1 MALNSRILRNAKLN
15 KFDLSHTYTST
26 CDMGYLLPV
35 ACIEVLPN
43 DWFRIRDEFLARFLA
58 TLAPVMHIFDIE
70 LRWWFTPT
78 RLVFNKW
85 TDFITGGPDGNDNTV
100 LPFITAPKEGFAV
113 GSLMNRLGV
122 PHSVPNIKV
131 SALPVRVYNLI
142 RNEFYRNEWLQ
153 DPAAL
158 SLEPG
163 EDTTTNVDLLRACWQ
178 RDYYTQAQPSPQKGP
193 EVSIG
198 LGGSAPVIGNGTTLG
213 ITGINAQKQKVDNGV
228 FADSYNGSNNIMLR
242 SADEFSGKPVGSVL
256 SGMGHSSLVGF
267 TSIGLS
273 EDPAKSGVFA
283 DLSRASAVTINALRY
298 ASAVQQFQEA
308 NALTGN
314 RYPEFIPAQY
324 GVYCPDAS
332 LQRPQYIGGM
342 KSPMVISE
350 VLQTS
355 STNSE
360 SPQGNMAGHG
370 VSAGISPE
378 IRFHA
383 REFGYLMCL
392 MTIRPKTAYFQ
403 GIPKFMSRE
412 TRYDYAI
419 PIFSHVGAAAIKN
432 KEIFATGTAEDDKV
446 FGYTLRDDDY
456 RFIPNIVTGQMTKT
470 LDYWTAARKF
480 AEAPKLNSKFVESD
494 PTTRIFAVEDAAN
507 SDHIVFQI
515 AHHIKALRPLPKQG
529 VPGMHI
535 I

>member
-85 TDFITGGPDGNDNTV
+85 TDFITGGPDGNDSTV
-100 LPFITAPKEGFAV
+100 LPFITAPKDGFAV

-198 LGGSAPVIGNGTTLG
+198 LGGSAPVVGTGKTIGLECLGTTGSAIMTNALG
-213 ITGINAQKQKVDNGV
+213 SGSTEGNAPRFLRATGDGL
-228 FADSYNGSNNIMLR
+228 GT
-242 SADEFSGKPVGSVL
+242 PVGTPVGTSGTQWGPNRTVGLSQNAEL
-256 SGMGHSSLVGF
+256 SGV
-267 TSIGLS
+267 I
-273 EDPAKSGVFA
+273 A
-283 DLSRASAVTINALRY
+283 DLSQTSAVTINALRY

-314 RYPEFIPAQY
+314 RYPEFIPSLY
-324 GVYCPDAS
+324 GCYCPDSS

-403 GIPKFMSRE
+403 GIPRFMSRE
-412 TRYDYAI
+412 TRYDYAL
-419 PIFSHVGAAAIKN
+419 PIFSHIGAAGIKN
-432 KEIFATGTAEDDKV
+432 KEIFATGTAEDDKI

-494 PTTRIFAVEDAAN
+494 PTTRIFAVEDAQN

>member
-15 KFDLSHTYTST
+15 KFNLSHTYTST

-85 TDFITGGPDGNDNTV
+85 QDFITGGPDGNDSTV

-131 SALPVRVYNLI
+131 SALPARVYNLI
-142 RNEFYRNEWLQ
+142 RNEFYRNEMLQ
-153 DPAAL
+153 DAVPV
-158 SLEPG
+158 SMEPG
-163 EDTTTNVDLLRACWQ
+163 EDTITNVNLLRACWE

-198 LGGSAPVIGNGTTLG
+198 LGGTAPVYGNGMTLG
-213 ITGINAQKQKVDNGV
+213 FTGVGANNVKVNSGLSAGAFNGV
-228 FADSYNGSNNIMLR
+228 AVPRYTDQVF
-242 SADEFSGKPVGSVL
+242 GKPVGSNTIETGTDSTGL
-256 SGMGHSSLVGF
+256 AGF
-267 TSIGLS
+267 TSVGLS
-273 EDPAKSGVFA
+273 EDPAKSGVVA
-283 DLSRASAVTINALRY
+283 DLSQASAVTINALRY

-324 GVYCPDAS
+324 GVFCPDAS

-355 STNSE
+355 ATNTE

-419 PIFSHVGAAAIKN
+419 PIFAHIGAQAIKN

-456 RFIPNIVTGQMTKT
+456 RFIPNMVTGQMTKT
-470 LDYWTAARKF
+470 LDFWTAARKF

-494 PTTRIFAVEDAAN
+494 PTTRIFAVEDAQN

-515 AHHIKALRPLPKQG
+515 AHHIKALRQLTKQG

>member
-26 CDMGYLLPV
+26 GDMGYLMPV

-85 TDFITGGPDGNDNTV
+85 TDFITGGPDGNDSSV
-100 LPFITAPKEGFAV
+100 LPFITAPKGGFAV
-113 GSLMNRLGV
+113 GSLMNRLGA

-131 SALPVRVYNLI
+131 SAMPARVYNLI
-142 RNEFYRNEWLQ
+142 YNEFYRNEWLQ
-153 DPAAL
+153 DPVAL
-158 SLEPG
+158 SMEQG
-163 EDTTTNVDLLRACWQ
+163 EDTTTSVDLLRACWE
-178 RDYYTQAQPSPQKGP
+178 RDYFTQAQPTPQKGP

-198 LGGSAPVIGNGTTLG
+198 LGTIAPVRAVAGYDSGATADLNWNNTASGEQVKLNYNCLE
-213 ITGINAQKQKVDNGV
+213 INPD
-228 FADSYNGSNNIMLR
+228 GST
-242 SADEFSGKPVGSVL
+242 VVCGS
-256 SGMGHSSLVGF
+256 
-267 TSIGLS
+267 
-273 EDPAKSGVFA
+273 PAGANYIASVTPRNLQA
-283 DLSRASAVTINALRY
+283 DLSQASAVTVNALRY

-355 STNSE
+355 STTTD

-370 VSAGISPE
+370 VSAGVSPE

-412 TRYDYAI
+412 TRYDYGI
-419 PIFSHVGAAAIKN
+419 PIFAHIGAQAIKN
-432 KEIFATGTAEDDKV
+432 KEIYATGTAEDEKV

-456 RFIPNIVTGQMTKT
+456 RFIPNMVTGQMTKT
-470 LDYWTAARKF
+470 LDFWTAARKF
-480 AEAPKLNSKFVESD
+480 AQLPKLNSKFVESD
-494 PTTRIFAVEDAAN
+494 PTTRIFAVEDAQN

>member
-26 CDMGYLLPV
+26 CDMGYVLPV

-70 LRWWFTPT
+70 LRWWFGPT
-78 RLVFNKW
+78 RLVFDKW
-85 TDFITGGPDGNDNTV
+85 TDFITGGPDGNDSTV

-113 GSLMNRLGV
+113 GSLMNRLGA

-131 SALPVRVYNLI
+131 SALPVRLYNLI
-142 RNEFYRNEWLQ
+142 YNEFYRNEWLQ
-153 DPAAL
+153 DPVAISKDQGA
-158 SLEPG
+158 
-163 EDTTTNVDLLRACWQ
+163 DTTTSVELLRACWE
-178 RDYYTQAQPSPQKGP
+178 RDYFTQAQPSPQKGP
-193 EVSIG
+193 DVSLP
-198 LGGSAPVIGNGTTLG
+198 LGSSAPVMEDGNLVVKSKGNNTSGVLSDIEGNLG
-213 ITGINAQKQKVDNGV
+213 VYAQGNYVTFQKTAGDALLAADSLKYKSGLKVD
-228 FADSYNGSNNIMLR
+228 
-242 SADEFSGKPVGSVL
+242 L
-256 SGMGHSSLVGF
+256 SQ
-267 TSIGLS
+267 
-273 EDPAKSGVFA
+273 
-283 DLSRASAVTINALRY
+283 ASAVTINSLRY

-355 STNSE
+355 STTSD

-370 VSAGISPE
+370 VSAGVSPE

-419 PIFSHVGAAAIKN
+419 PIFAHIGSQAIRN
-432 KEIFATGTAEDDKV
+432 KEIYATGTAKDEEV

-456 RFIPNIVTGQMTKT
+456 RFIPNMVTGQMTKT
-470 LDYWTAARKF
+470 LDFWTAARKF

-494 PTTRIFAVEDAAN
+494 PTTRIFAVEDAQN

>member
-26 CDMGYLLPV
+26 GDMGYLMPV

-85 TDFITGGPDGNDNTV
+85 TDFITGGPDGNDASV
-100 LPFITAPKEGFAV
+100 LPFITAPAEGFAV
-113 GSLMNRLGV
+113 GSLMNRLGA

-131 SALPVRVYNLI
+131 SAMPARVYNLI
-142 RNEFYRNEWLQ
+142 YNEFYRNEWLQ
-153 DPAAL
+153 DPVAL
-158 SLEPG
+158 SLEQG
-163 EDTTTNVDLLRACWQ
+163 ADTTTSVDLLRACWE
-178 RDYYTQAQPSPQKGP
+178 RDYFTQAQPSPQKGP
-193 EVSIG
+193 DVSLS
-198 LGGSAPVIGNGTTLG
+198 LGGTAPVLDDGDLVVKSKGNNT
-213 ITGINAQKQKVDNGV
+213 
-228 FADSYNGSNNIMLR
+228 
-242 SADEFSGKPVGSVL
+242 SGVL
-256 SGMGHSSLVGF
+256 SDIEGHLGVYMQGNYVTFQKTVGDALVAG
-267 TSIGLS
+267 TPLQY
-273 EDPAKSGVFA
+273 KSGLKA
-283 DLSRASAVTINALRY
+283 DLSQASAVTVNALRY

-355 STNSE
+355 STTTD

-370 VSAGISPE
+370 VSAGVSPE

-412 TRYDYAI
+412 TRYDYGI
-419 PIFSHVGAAAIKN
+419 PIFAHIGAQAIKN
-432 KEIFATGTAEDDKV
+432 KEIYATGTAEDEKV

-456 RFIPNIVTGQMTKT
+456 RFIPNMVTGQMTKT
-470 LDYWTAARKF
+470 LDFWTAARKF

-494 PTTRIFAVEDAAN
+494 PTTRIFAVEDAQN

>member
-1 MALNSRILRNAKLN
+1 M
-15 KFDLSHTYTST
+15 
-26 CDMGYLLPV
+26 
-35 ACIEVLPN
+35 
-43 DWFRIRDEFLARFLA
+43 
-58 TLAPVMHIFDIE
+58 
-70 LRWWFTPT
+70 
-78 RLVFNKW
+78 
-85 TDFITGGPDGNDNTV
+85 
-100 LPFITAPKEGFAV
+100 
-113 GSLMNRLGV
+113 
-122 PHSVPNIKV
+122 PNIKV
-131 SALPVRVYNLI
+131 SAMPARVYNLI
-142 RNEFYRNEWLQ
+142 YNEFYRNEWLQ
-153 DPAAL
+153 DPVAL
-158 SLEPG
+158 SMEQG
-163 EDTTTNVDLLRACWQ
+163 EDTTTSVELLRACWE
-178 RDYYTQAQPSPQKGP
+178 RDYFTQAQPSPQKGP

-198 LGGSAPVIGNGTTLG
+198 LGGSAPIVSDGNALSFTDGVNQDVYLG
-213 ITGINAQKQKVDNGV
+213 SANTQQTGVYGV
-228 FADSYNGSNNIMLR
+228 RPYPQSGVTPPNPVPVGYGLDLTDGMGSVPAPNK
-242 SADEFSGKPVGSVL
+242 AFGFSGK
-256 SGMGHSSLVGF
+256 
-267 TSIGLS
+267 GL
-273 EDPAKSGVFA
+273 KA
-283 DLSRASAVTINALRY
+283 DLSQASAVTINALRY

-355 STNSE
+355 STTTD

-370 VSAGISPE
+370 VSAGVSPE

-412 TRYDYAI
+412 TRYDYGI
-419 PIFSHVGAAAIKN
+419 PIFAHIGAQAIKN
-432 KEIFATGTAEDDKV
+432 KEIYATGTAEDEKV

-456 RFIPNIVTGQMTKT
+456 RFIPNMVTGQMTKT
-470 LDYWTAARKF
+470 LDFWTAARKF
-480 AEAPKLNSKFVESD
+480 AELPKLNSKFVESD
-494 PTTRIFAVEDAAN
+494 PTTRIFAVEDAQN

>member
-1 MALNSRILRNAKLN
+1 MELNNRILRNAKLN

-70 LRWWFTPT
+70 LRWWFGPT
-78 RLVFNKW
+78 RLLLDKW
-85 TDFITGGPDGNDNTV
+85 TDFITGGPDGNDSTV

-131 SALPVRVYNLI
+131 SALPVRLYNLI
-142 RNEFYRNEWLQ
+142 YNEFYRNEWLQ
-153 DPAAL
+153 DPVAISKDQGA
-158 SLEPG
+158 
-163 EDTTTNVDLLRACWQ
+163 DTTTSVELLRACWE
-178 RDYYTQAQPSPQKGP
+178 RDYFTQAQPSPQKGP

-198 LGGSAPVIGNGTTLG
+198 LGTSAPVVFGEKINSLSNVSVGTDAIAGL
-213 ITGINAQKQKVDNGV
+213 
-228 FADSYNGSNNIMLR
+228 
-242 SADEFSGKPVGSVL
+242 PVGSFNYTQAGNVVAPASGGTL
-256 SGMGHSSLVGF
+256 SGNALV
-267 TSIGLS
+267 
-273 EDPAKSGVFA
+273 A
-283 DLSRASAVTINALRY
+283 DISKASAITINALRY
-298 ASAVQQFQEA
+298 AGAVQQFQEA

-355 STNSE
+355 STTSD

-370 VSAGISPE
+370 VSAGVSPE

-412 TRYDYAI
+412 TRYDYGI
-419 PIFSHVGAAAIKN
+419 PIFSHIGAQGIKN
-432 KEIFATGTAEDDKV
+432 KEIFATGTAEDEKI

-456 RFIPNIVTGQMTKT
+456 RFIPNMVTGQMTKT
-470 LDYWTAARKF
+470 LDFWTAARKF

-494 PTTRIFAVEDAAN
+494 PTTRIFAVEDAQN
-507 SDHIVFQI
+507 SDHVVFQI

>member
-15 KFDLSHTYTST
+15 KFNLSHTYTST

-85 TDFITGGPDGNDNTV
+85 QDFITGGPDGNDSTV

-131 SALPVRVYNLI
+131 SALPARVYNLI
-142 RNEFYRNEWLQ
+142 RNEFYRNEVLQ
-153 DPAAL
+153 DPVPV
-158 SLEPG
+158 SMESG
-163 EDTTTNVDLLRACWQ
+163 EDTITNVNLLRACWE

-193 EVSIG
+193 DVTLG
-198 LGGSAPVIGNGTTLG
+198 LNGSAPVTFDNSANKLTKWSGGAGPGQFDGVQMNGDANCLRNADTGVPLNLKDLGGTL
-213 ITGINAQKQKVDNGV
+213 T
-228 FADSYNGSNNIMLR
+228 
-242 SADEFSGKPVGSVL
+242 
-256 SGMGHSSLVGF
+256 
-267 TSIGLS
+267 
-273 EDPAKSGVFA
+273 A
-283 DLSRASAVTINALRY
+283 DLSQASAVTINALRY

-324 GVYCPDAS
+324 GVFCPDAS

-355 STNSE
+355 STTTD

-419 PIFSHVGAAAIKN
+419 PIFAHIGAQAIKN

-456 RFIPNIVTGQMTKT
+456 RFIPNMVTGQMTKT
-470 LDYWTAARKF
+470 LDFWTAARKF

-494 PTTRIFAVEDAAN
+494 PTTRIFAVEDAQN

>member
-26 CDMGYLLPV
+26 GDMGYLMPV

-78 RLVFNKW
+78 RLVFDKW
-85 TDFITGGPDGNDNTV
+85 TDFITGGPDGNDSTT
-100 LPFITAPKEGFAV
+100 LPFVFAPSSGFAP

-122 PHSVPNIKV
+122 PHSVGLLKV
-131 SALPVRVYNLI
+131 SALPARVYNLI
-142 RNEFYRNEWLQ
+142 YNEFYRNEWLQ
-153 DPAAL
+153 DPVPI
-158 SLEPG
+158 SKDEG
-163 EDTTTNVDLLRACWQ
+163 QDSTTNLNLLRACWE
-178 RDYYTQAQPSPQKGP
+178 RDYFTQAQPSPQKGP
-193 EVSIG
+193 DVSIG
-198 LGGSAPVIGNGTTLG
+198 ITGTAPVSVFGDGTAIGAQAVIDRSLSNLSAGFNVSNGDAFWAE
-213 ITGINAQKQKVDNGV
+213 NPN
-228 FADSYNGSNNIMLR
+228 M
-242 SADEFSGKPVGSVL
+242 PVGL
-256 SGMGHSSLVGF
+256 STDAKASGI
-267 TSIGLS
+267 IG
-273 EDPAKSGVFA
+273 EA
-283 DLSRASAVTINALRY
+283 DLSRASSVTINALRY

-332 LQRPQYIGGM
+332 LQRPQYVGGM

-355 STNSE
+355 STTSD

-370 VSAGISPE
+370 VSAGVSPE

-403 GIPKFMSRE
+403 GVPKFMSRE

-419 PIFSHVGAAAIKN
+419 PIFSHIGAQAIKN
-432 KEIFATGTAEDDKV
+432 KEIYATGNTELDEKV
-446 FGYTLRDDDY
+446 FGYTMRDDDY
-456 RFIPNIVTGQMTKT
+456 RFIPNIVTAQMTKT
-470 LDYWTAARKF
+470 LDFWTAARKF
-480 AEAPKLNSKFVESD
+480 AEVPKLNAKFVEAD
-494 PTTRIFAVEDAAN
+494 PTTRIFAVEDAQN

>member
-15 KFDLSHTYTST
+15 KFNLSHTYTST

-70 LRWWFTPT
+70 LRWWFGPT
-78 RLVFNKW
+78 RLVLDKW
-85 TDFITGGPDGNDNTV
+85 TDFITGGPDGNDSTV

-113 GSLMNRLGV
+113 GSLINRLGA

-131 SALPVRVYNLI
+131 SALPVRMYNLI
-142 RNEFYRNEWLQ
+142 YNEFYRNEWLQ
-153 DPAAL
+153 DPVAI
-158 SLEPG
+158 SKDQG
-163 EDTTTNVDLLRACWQ
+163 EDTTTSVDLLRACWE
-178 RDYYTQAQPSPQKGP
+178 RDYFTQAQPSPQKGP
-193 EVSIG
+193 DVSLS
-198 LGGSAPVIGNGTTLG
+198 LGGTAPVLDDGDLVVKSKGNST
-213 ITGINAQKQKVDNGV
+213 
-228 FADSYNGSNNIMLR
+228 
-242 SADEFSGKPVGSVL
+242 SGVL
-256 SGMGHSSLVGF
+256 SDIEGKFGVYAQGNYVTF
-267 TSIGLS
+267 QKTSGDALLAAA
-273 EDPAKSGVFA
+273 PLQYKSGLKA
-283 DLSRASAVTINALRY
+283 DLSQASAITVNALRY

-355 STNSE
+355 STTSD

-370 VSAGISPE
+370 VSAGVSPE

-403 GIPKFMSRE
+403 GIPKFLSRE

-419 PIFSHVGAAAIKN
+419 PIFSHIGAQAIKN
-432 KEIFATGTAEDDKV
+432 KEIYATGTAEDDKV

-456 RFIPNIVTGQMTKT
+456 RFIPNMVTGQMTKT

-494 PTTRIFAVEDAAN
+494 PTTRIFAVEDAQN

>member
-26 CDMGYLLPV
+26 GDMGYLMPV

-85 TDFITGGPDGNDNTV
+85 TDFITGGPDGNDASV
-100 LPFITAPKEGFAV
+100 LPFITAPAEGFAV
-113 GSLMNRLGV
+113 GSLMNRLGA

-131 SALPVRVYNLI
+131 SAMPARVYNLI
-142 RNEFYRNEWLQ
+142 YNEFYRNEWLQ
-153 DPAAL
+153 DPVAL
-158 SLEPG
+158 SLEQG
-163 EDTTTNVDLLRACWQ
+163 EDTTTSVNLLRACWE
-178 RDYYTQAQPSPQKGP
+178 RDYFTQAQPSPQKGP
-193 EVSIG
+193 EVSIS
-198 LGGSAPVIGNGTTLG
+198 LGTFAPVRAVADYDSGAMADLTWNDTS
-213 ITGINAQKQKVDNGV
+213 TGAQSKFNFKGLYVNPFGSTVSCDSPGGV
-228 FADSYNGSNNIMLR
+228 NYLAAVTPRNLQ
-242 SADEFSGKPVGSVL
+242 
-256 SGMGHSSLVGF
+256 
-267 TSIGLS
+267 
-273 EDPAKSGVFA
+273 A
-283 DLSRASAVTINALRY
+283 DLSQASVITVNALRY
-298 ASAVQQFQEA
+298 AGAVQQFQEA

-355 STNSE
+355 STTTD

-370 VSAGISPE
+370 VSAGVSPE

-412 TRYDYAI
+412 TRYDYGI
-419 PIFSHVGAAAIKN
+419 PIFAHIGAQAIKN
-432 KEIFATGTAEDDKV
+432 KEIYATGTAEDEKV

-456 RFIPNIVTGQMTKT
+456 RFIPNMVTGQMTKT
-470 LDYWTAARKF
+470 LDFWTAARKF

-494 PTTRIFAVEDAAN
+494 PTTRIFAVEDAQN

>member
-1 MALNSRILRNAKLN
+1 MALNSKILRNAKLN

-26 CDMGYLLPV
+26 GDMGYLMPV

-85 TDFITGGPDGNDNTV
+85 TDFITGGPDGDDASV

-113 GSLMNRLGV
+113 GSLMNRLGA

-131 SALPVRVYNLI
+131 SAMPARVYNLI
-142 RNEFYRNEWLQ
+142 YNEFYRNEWLQ
-153 DPAAL
+153 DPVAL
-158 SLEPG
+158 SMEQG
-163 EDTTTNVDLLRACWQ
+163 EDTTTSVNLLRACWE
-178 RDYYTQAQPSPQKGP
+178 RDYFTQAQPSPQKGP
-193 EVSIG
+193 EVFIG
-198 LGGSAPVIGNGTTLG
+198 LGTTAPLVSGDDFDSASAVSPKWFGADGTRLNVGNALISSTTGT
-213 ITGINAQKQKVDNGV
+213 
-228 FADSYNGSNNIMLR
+228 
-242 SADEFSGKPVGSVL
+242 SVTAAAVE
-256 SGMGHSSLVGF
+256 HS
-267 TSIGLS
+267 
-273 EDPAKSGVFA
+273 PAYTNLKA
-283 DLSRASAVTINALRY
+283 DLSRASAVTVNALRY
-298 ASAVQQFQEA
+298 AGAVQQFQEA

-355 STNSE
+355 STTTD

-370 VSAGISPE
+370 VSAGVSPE

-419 PIFSHVGAAAIKN
+419 PIFAHIGAQAIKN
-432 KEIFATGTAEDDKV
+432 KEIYATGTAEDEKV

-456 RFIPNIVTGQMTKT
+456 RFIPNMVTGQMTKT
-470 LDYWTAARKF
+470 LDFWTAARKF
-480 AEAPKLNSKFVESD
+480 AEAPKLNSEFVESN
-494 PTTRIFAVEDAAN
+494 PTTRIFAVEDAQN

>member
-26 CDMGYLLPV
+26 GDMGYLMPV

-85 TDFITGGPDGNDNTV
+85 TDFITGGPDGNDSSV
-100 LPFITAPKEGFAV
+100 LPFVTAPKAGFAV
-113 GSLMNRLGV
+113 GSLMNRLGA

-131 SALPVRVYNLI
+131 SALPARVYNLI
-142 RNEFYRNEWLQ
+142 YNEFYRNEWLQ
-153 DPAAL
+153 DPVAL
-158 SLEPG
+158 SLEQG
-163 EDTTTNVDLLRACWQ
+163 ADTTTSVDLLRACWE
-178 RDYYTQAQPSPQKGP
+178 RDYFTQAQPSPQKGP

-198 LGGSAPVIGNGTTLG
+198 LGTTAPVRAVANYDSGATAGLTWNNTSTGVQSKYNFKGLYVNPDGNT
-213 ITGINAQKQKVDNGV
+213 VV
-228 FADSYNGSNNIMLR
+228 CDSPGGANYL
-242 SADEFSGKPVGSVL
+242 ASVTPRNL
-256 SGMGHSSLVGF
+256 Q
-267 TSIGLS
+267 
-273 EDPAKSGVFA
+273 A
-283 DLSRASAVTINALRY
+283 DLSEASAITVNALRY
-298 ASAVQQFQEA
+298 AGAVQQFQEA

-355 STNSE
+355 STTTD

-370 VSAGISPE
+370 VSAGVSPE

-412 TRYDYAI
+412 TRYDYGI
-419 PIFSHVGAAAIKN
+419 PIFAHIGAQAIKN
-432 KEIFATGTAEDDKV
+432 KEIFATGTAEDEKV

-456 RFIPNIVTGQMTKT
+456 RFIPNMVTGQMTKT
-470 LDYWTAARKF
+470 LDFWTAARKF

-494 PTTRIFAVEDAAN
+494 PTTRIFAVEDAQN

>member
-26 CDMGYLLPV
+26 GDMGYLMPV

-85 TDFITGGPDGNDNTV
+85 TDFITGGPDGNDASV

-113 GSLMNRLGV
+113 GSLMNRLGA

-131 SALPVRVYNLI
+131 SAMPARVYNLI
-142 RNEFYRNEWLQ
+142 YNEFYRNEWLQ
-153 DPAAL
+153 DPVAL
-158 SLEPG
+158 SLEQG
-163 EDTTTNVDLLRACWQ
+163 ADTTTSVNLLRACWE
-178 RDYYTQAQPSPQKGP
+178 RDYFTQAQPSPQKGP
-193 EVSIG
+193 DVSLS
-198 LGGSAPVIGNGTTLG
+198 LGGTAPVLDDGDLVVKSKGNNT
-213 ITGINAQKQKVDNGV
+213 
-228 FADSYNGSNNIMLR
+228 
-242 SADEFSGKPVGSVL
+242 SGVL
-256 SGMGHSSLVGF
+256 SDIEGHLGVYAQGNYVTFQKTVGDALLA
-267 TSIGLS
+267 GAPLQY
-273 EDPAKSGVFA
+273 KSGLKA
-283 DLSRASAVTINALRY
+283 DLSQASAITVNALRY
-298 ASAVQQFQEA
+298 AGAVQQFQEA

-355 STNSE
+355 STTTD

-370 VSAGISPE
+370 VSAGVSPE

-412 TRYDYAI
+412 TRYDYGI
-419 PIFSHVGAAAIKN
+419 PIFAHIGAQAIKN
-432 KEIFATGTAEDDKV
+432 KEIYATGTAEDDKI

-456 RFIPNIVTGQMTKT
+456 RFIPNMVTGQMTKT

-494 PTTRIFAVEDAAN
+494 PTTRIFAVEDAQN

>member
-15 KFDLSHTYTST
+15 KFNLSHTYTST
-26 CDMGYLLPV
+26 GDMGYLMPV

-85 TDFITGGPDGNDNTV
+85 TDFITGGPDGNDASV
-100 LPFITAPKEGFAV
+100 LPFITAPEGGFAV
-113 GSLMNRLGV
+113 GSLMNRLGA
-122 PHSVPNIKV
+122 PHSVSNIKV
-131 SALPVRVYNLI
+131 SAMPARVYNLI
-142 RNEFYRNEWLQ
+142 YNEFYRNEWLQ
-153 DPAAL
+153 DPVTL
-158 SLEPG
+158 SMEQG
-163 EDTTTNVDLLRACWQ
+163 EDTTTSVELLRACWE
-178 RDYYTQAQPSPQKGP
+178 RDYFTQAQPSPQKGP
-193 EVSIG
+193 DVNLP
-198 LGGSAPVIGNGTTLG
+198 LGTSAPVVDDGLLEVASSTTDLQGVLKTYAQGNYLFPSKTSGSDTTNIWGPLKYNSG
-213 ITGINAQKQKVDNGV
+213 LKVD
-228 FADSYNGSNNIMLR
+228 
-242 SADEFSGKPVGSVL
+242 L
-256 SGMGHSSLVGF
+256 SQ
-267 TSIGLS
+267 
-273 EDPAKSGVFA
+273 
-283 DLSRASAVTINALRY
+283 ASAVTVNSLRY

-355 STNSE
+355 STTSD

-370 VSAGISPE
+370 VSAGVSPE

-419 PIFSHVGAAAIKN
+419 PIFSHTGASAIKN

-456 RFIPNIVTGQMTKT
+456 RFIPNMVTGQMTKT

-494 PTTRIFAVEDAAN
+494 PTTRIFAVEDAQN